1 MSEMYNG
8 YCMKFS
14 NEEIRKLFCNKFS
27 EEIRSQIIYIAE
39 DGGEA
44 DLESGKKI
52 ETIAF
57 DKEENISIMFLGH
70 QTSIFAYNQE
80 IMFIDEAS
88 RESYTISDVYGN
100 VVYEGKMRE
109 MSHEE
114 MLDFFSKIILCF
126 IGSTGVHVTQLDVP
140 PTSGYQKH
148 NYFDA
153 HIYIINIDNG
163 HANRQSPIF
172 ENITIYY

>member
-1 MSEMYNG
+1 MRSVPSRVEFGMRRSNISMSEMYNG
-8 YCMKFS
+8 YCMKFN
-14 NEEIRKLFCNKFS
+14 NEQIRQLFCNKFS
-27 EEIRSQIIYIAE
+27 DEIRSQIIYIAE
-39 DGGEA
+39 DGSEA

-100 VVYEGKMRE
+100 VV
-109 MSHEE
+109 
-114 MLDFFSKIILCF
+114 
-126 IGSTGVHVTQLDVP
+126 
-140 PTSGYQKH
+140 
-148 NYFDA
+148 
-153 HIYIINIDNG
+153 
-163 HANRQSPIF
+163 
-172 ENITIYY
+172 

>member
-88 RESYTISDVYGN
+88 RGSYTISDVYGN

-109 MSHEE
+109 KSHEQ

-126 IGSTGVHVTQLDVP
+126 I
-140 PTSGYQKH
+140 
-148 NYFDA
+148 
-153 HIYIINIDNG
+153 
-163 HANRQSPIF
+163 
-172 ENITIYY
+172 

>member
-1 MSEMYNG
+1 MREMYNG
-8 YCMKFS
+8 YCMKVN

-109 MSHEE
+109 MSHEQ
-114 MLDFFSKIILCF
+114 MLDFFLNP
-126 IGSTGVHVTQLDVP
+126 HAAHLAP
-140 PTSGYQKH
+140 P
-148 NYFDA
+148 
-153 HIYIINIDNG
+153 
-163 HANRQSPIF
+163 
-172 ENITIYY
+172 